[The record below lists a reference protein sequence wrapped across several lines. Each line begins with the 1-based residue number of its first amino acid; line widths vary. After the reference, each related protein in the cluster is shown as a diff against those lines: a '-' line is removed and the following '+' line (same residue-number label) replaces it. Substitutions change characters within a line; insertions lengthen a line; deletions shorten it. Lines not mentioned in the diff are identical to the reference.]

1 MGILKA
7 LVFGV
12 LGLAILGAAG
22 FFVLGLMSQNGEA
35 PGLVQGQLA
44 PCPDSPNCVS
54 SEAGTA
60 PEKATQ
66 PLPADAWDKL
76 PEAIAAQGGTVTSAS
91 DDYISAE
98 FKSAI
103 FGFVD
108 DVEFRNAEDA
118 VHLRSASRVGYSD
131 AGANAT
137 RVAALRG
144 ALGE

>member
-7 LVFGV
+7 LIYGV
-12 LGLAILGAAG
+12 LGLVLLGAAG

-35 PGLVQGQLA
+35 PGLAQGQLA

-54 SEAGTA
+54 SEAGTVA
-60 PEKATQ
+60 EKATQ
-66 PLPADAWDKL
+66 PLSLDAWDKL
-76 PEAIAAQGGTVTSAS
+76 PEVIAAQGGTVTGTS

-108 DVEFRNAEDA
+108 DVEFRKAEDA
-118 VHLRSASRVGYSD
+118 VHVRSASRVGYSD
-131 AGANAT
+131 AGANAA

>member
-7 LVFGV
+7 LIYGV
-12 LGLAILGAAG
+12 LGLVLLGAAG

-35 PGLVQGQLA
+35 PGLAQGQLA

-54 SEAGTA
+54 SEAGTVA
-60 PEKATQ
+60 EKATQ
-66 PLPADAWDKL
+66 PLSVDAWGKL
-76 PEAIAAQGGTVTSAS
+76 PEVIAAQGGTVTSTS

-108 DVEFRNAEDA
+108 DVEFRKADDA
-118 VHLRSASRVGYSD
+118 VHIRSASRVGYSD
-131 AGANAT
+131 AGANAA